1 MTPETPIPNDL
12 PLPLPAPEWILVA
25 VLVGFFLLHIMF
37 VTMMVGGSFL
47 TLVYEWKGR
56 RDPKWEALAHDL
68 AASITV
74 NKSIAVVLGVGPLL
88 AINTLYTTYFYSANA
103 LTGNFWVSI
112 IPLVAGAFLLT
123 YAHKYLWDRMS
134 KGLHI
139 ALIAL
144 VVAIFAFVPLIFL
157 ANVNLMLYPHLWP
170 GVEGFWDALMLP
182 NVWPRY
188 AHFIL
193 SCPAMMGL
201 FMVWSYRRRSV
212 EELAE
217 QGLERGPIIR
227 LGYRWVLWPTLAQFV
242 VGPIALFTLPEVP
255 GPTGQVTMMFLGSI
269 LMAAILCLMLWG
281 EIQRPDEVIGTG
293 FAFVWGPMLI
303 IMLMMG
309 AGRHM
314 YREAAVDDHRVAVA
328 KKTQEFQARSAEARA
343 RAEAAGTS
351 SQ

>member
-1 MTPETPIPNDL
+1 MTPDTPIPNDL

-25 VLVGFFLLHIMF
+25 VLVGIFLLHILF
-37 VTMMVGGSFL
+37 VSMMVGGSFL

-56 RDPKWEALAHDL
+56 KDPKWEAVAHDL

-103 LTGNFWVSI
+103 LTGDFWVLI

-123 YAHKYLWDRMS
+123 YAHKYLWDRMP

-139 ALIAL
+139 ALIAV
-144 VVAIFAFVPLIFL
+144 VVAIFAFLPLIFL

-170 GVEGFWDALMLP
+170 EVGGFWEALMLP

-188 AHFIL
+188 AHFLL

-201 FMVWSYRRRSV
+201 FMVWSYRRRSA
-212 EELAE
+212 EDLAAK
-217 QGLERGPIIR
+217 GLKRGPMIR
-227 LGYRWVLWPTLAQFV
+227 LGYHWVLWPTLAQFF
-242 VGPIALFTLPEVP
+242 VGPIALVSLPEVP
-255 GPTGQVTMMFLGSI
+255 GPTGQVTMVFLGSL
-269 LMAAILCLMLWG
+269 LMSVLMCLMLWG
-281 EIQRPDEVIGTG
+281 EIRRPDAAIGSG

-314 YREAAVDDHRVAVA
+314 YREAAVDEHRAAVA
-328 KKTQEFQARSAEARA
+328 AKTQEFQARSAAARA
-343 RAEAAGTS
+343 RVAAAGDA